1 MIPSPTNPIR
11 SDIFKSFYLFN
22 LVDCAVECIFHR
34 FQHDSDWRL
43 FMYAKLILLVQSHV
57 DPYSS
62 SFQNRSSIKV

>member
-43 FMYAKLILLVQSHV
+43 FMYAKLILLV
-57 DPYSS
+57 
-62 SFQNRSSIKV
+62 KVMLILIRLLSRIALL